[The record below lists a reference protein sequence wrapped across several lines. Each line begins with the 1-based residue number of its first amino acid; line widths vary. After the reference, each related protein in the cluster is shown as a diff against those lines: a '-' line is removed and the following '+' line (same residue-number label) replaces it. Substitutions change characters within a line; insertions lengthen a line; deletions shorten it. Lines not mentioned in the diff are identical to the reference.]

1 MSVQRIMRGGEVRY
15 RARVK
20 HAGREVATRVFD
32 RKRDAE
38 SWERDQVRSLH
49 AGEWVDPR
57 RGRVVLASIAP
68 DWLRSLETLKR
79 KTRRGHESAWKNH
92 IDPKFGK
99 APVSSITAA
108 QVSAWVGDL
117 VAGGLAPATAQ
128 RYLASLRSLL
138 AFAVDDGRCTRNVA
152 AGVKV
157 KTGGRN
163 ARREGQFLTLDEL
176 DALVSACTGPYAD
189 VVVVLGLCGLRWGEL
204 AGLRV
209 GDRVRVPGA
218 GLRLQRAV
226 LADSTTGELYVET
239 LKGSRAR
246 TVALP
251 AAAAAVVDA
260 WSQGKDP
267 GDWLFGA
274 PYGGPLSES
283 NWRRAVSWAQA
294 KKAIGRPALRPHD
307 LRHTAASLWLS
318 VGADPKVVQRVLGHA
333 TASMTLDLYGHLVD
347 QNLWDA
353 AGRVDGLGGT
363 TGAQTTATGTGKAPS
378 DER

>member
-1 MSVQRIMRGGEVRY
+1 MSVQRIVRGGEVRY

-20 HAGREVATRVFD
+20 HAGREVATRVFV

-49 AGEWVDPR
+49 AGEWIDPR
-57 RGRVVLASIAP
+57 RGRVTLAAIAP

-79 KTRRGHESAWKNH
+79 KSRRAHESAWRNH
-92 IDPKFGK
+92 IAPKFGA
-99 APVSSITAA
+99 APVASITGA

-117 VAGGLAPATAQ
+117 VASGLAPATAQ

-138 AFAVDDGRCTRNVA
+138 AFAVADGRCTRNAA

-157 KTGGRN
+157 RTGGRN

-176 DALVSACTGPYAD
+176 DALAAACTGPYAD

-218 GLRLQRAV
+218 GLRLQRTV
-226 LADSTTGELYVET
+226 LADSHTGELYVET

-251 AAAAAVVDA
+251 AAAATIVEV
-260 WSQGKDP
+260 WSQNKAP
-267 GDWLFGA
+267 EDWLFGA

-283 NWRRAVSWAQA
+283 NWRRSVSWAQA
-294 KKAIGRPALRPHD
+294 KKTIGRPTLRPHD

-353 AGRVDGLGGT
+353 AGRMDSLGGT
-363 TGAQTTATGTGKAPS
+363 TGAREGAAAKGKAPS
-378 DER
+378 A